1 MSEYVG
7 GQGPRRFDEA
17 IRIWFLGGRLNA
29 NKIPAWTP
37 EDEANL
43 RRRVQRLAA
52 KDKP

>member
-1 MSEYVG
+1 MSQYQG

-17 IRIWFLGGRLNA
+17 IRQWWLAPTLHK
-29 NKIPAWTP
+29 NKVPMWTA

-43 RRRVQRLAA
+43 RRRVQRLA